1 MVLAHQLT
9 APTCQRVASPHSAV
23 ARSTNTAAL
32 PFLLGTGRVKK
43 SGAGGKYTWGA
54 QLLSDGDEEAV
65 DVNDPNY
72 DSGAASGSAV
82 SVLVNVSAVHEYHR
96 IMASSHSSIVG
107 PEPIACTRKRTPVAA
122 VLTFAHLSA
131 AAVPVVL
138 LSSIAP
144 PPLRPF

>member
-1 MVLAHQLT
+1 
-9 APTCQRVASPHSAV
+9 
-23 ARSTNTAAL
+23 
-32 PFLLGTGRVKK
+32 VKK

-82 SVLVNVSAVHEYHR
+82 SVPVNVSAVHEYHR

-107 PEPIACTRKRTPVAA
+107 PIPMLAREEAT
-122 VLTFAHLSA
+122 LSL
-131 AAVPVVL
+131 PCSHSL
-138 LSSIAP
+138 I
-144 PPLRPF
+144 